1 MCLEFSLVPPFPP
14 LFGGSGGIFGSMGGG
29 LAVNVKDI
37 SGGFLSL
44 NFLK

>member
-1 MCLEFSLVPPFPP
+1 
-14 LFGGSGGIFGSMGGG
+14 MGGG

-44 NFLK
+44 NFLKWLKFSKKKKKLIYFPKTSQKC